1 MLEIFLR
8 KNTSQV
14 VHTLSQLKMSLS
26 LILKPKSSYSTII
39 DTKNLAECWPFELV
53 HVFVTHGI
61 YILEHM
67 QDFFYWSIFKNK
79 RVSDFDYV
87 QS

>member
-8 KNTSQV
+8 KKKQPSQI
-14 VHTLSQLKMSLS
+14 VHTLSQLKMTLS

-39 DTKNLAECWPFELV
+39 DTKNLAECWPFEELV

-61 YILEHM
+61 YFGAHARLFLLEY
-67 QDFFYWSIFKNK
+67 F
-79 RVSDFDYV
+79 
-87 QS
+87 